1 MNNEKQEGKMRVDY
15 CSDLHLEFGNVEL
28 PGGEVLVLA
37 GDVCEERKV
46 NRHRRAWN
54 ELTAEEQLDPKY
66 IELYRCWTFFLREVP
81 KYKKVFMV
89 MGNHEHY
96 HGKFHKTRTELLG
109 QLPDNVELLENEAV
123 EYEGVVF
130 MGATLWT
137 NCNNGD
143 SLTTYT
149 LRASMN
155 DYRVIQNFYEDKSL
169 YFKLTPEWTFRTHI
183 KTMNYFREE
192 LPKHS
197 DKPVVVIT
205 HHAPSFMSI
214 SEQYRGPGD
223 YHMNGGYASDL
234 SEFILDHPQI
244 KKWVHG
250 HVHSTHQYNIGDT
263 EVLANPRG
271 YVGHEA
277 IANHFEVKHFEI

>member
-1 MNNEKQEGKMRVDY
+1 MRIDY
-15 CSDLHLEFGNVEL
+15 CSDLHLEFGYVSL
-28 PGGEVLVLA
+28 PGGDVLILA
-37 GDVCEERKV
+37 GDICEERSLRKQFRDTRLV
-46 NRHRRAWN
+46 DHN
-54 ELTAEEQLDPKY
+54 DGV
-66 IELYRCWTFFLREVP
+66 YRYMDFFERECS

-96 HGKFHKTRTELLG
+96 HGKFHKTYNELLAM
-109 QLPDNVELLENEAV
+109 LPDNVTLLEKDAV

-155 DYRVIQNFYEDKSL
+155 DYRQVQNFYEDKGL
-169 YFKLTPEWTFRTHI
+169 YFKLTPEFTFRDHI
-183 KTMNYFREE
+183 KAMNYFREE
-192 LPKHS
+192 LPKHA
-197 DKPVVVIT
+197 DRPVIMVT

-244 KKWVHG
+244 KVWIHG
-250 HVHSTHQYNIGDT
+250 HVHSQHDYTIGDT
-263 EVLANPRG
+263 RILCNPRG
-271 YVGHEA
+271 YIGHESC
-277 IANHFEVKHFEI
+277 ANHFEVKHFEV

>member
-1 MNNEKQEGKMRVDY
+1 
-15 CSDLHLEFGNVEL
+15 
-28 PGGEVLVLA
+28 
-37 GDVCEERKV
+37 
-46 NRHRRAWN
+46 
-54 ELTAEEQLDPKY
+54 
-66 IELYRCWTFFLREVP
+66 
-81 KYKKVFMV
+81 
-89 MGNHEHY
+89 
-96 HGKFHKTRTELLG
+96 
-109 QLPDNVELLENEAV
+109 
-123 EYEGVVF
+123 
-130 MGATLWT
+130 
-137 NCNNGD
+137 
-143 SLTTYT
+143 
-149 LRASMN
+149 MN

-197 DKPVVVIT
+197 DKPVVMIT

-271 YVGHEA
+271 YVGHESC
-277 IANHFEVKHFEI
+277 ANHFEVKHFEI